1 MGDSWAAS
9 TSARLLIGLGMC
21 HVHCHSSAT
30 VREGIIIAIDVVM
43 LSPFDF
49 TFTRVSDEDR
59 HEIRHRVALRLA
71 AHGEKIDER

>member
-9 TSARLLIGLGMC
+9 TSARLLIGLGMRHVDC
-21 HVHCHSSAT
+21 HCNRPSAT
-30 VREGIIIAIDVVM
+30 VREEIIIAIGVVM

-49 TFTRVSDEDR
+49 AFTRVSDEDR

-71 AHGEKIDER
+71 QTASP